1 MLVKRTYIDLVSGE
15 ESPNLDTINKSKNG
29 LVSEVSLPRIT
40 RLSSTDSTNVTVDI
54 IVYPDN
60 PVVTYHIDFDKSY
73 GSAKLERALASID
86 LFMFAKISNVL
97 KYTSEI
103 VCAKD
108 LGINSICIV
117 LLNTD
122 ELPMFN
128 TDIVGEKF
136 LYLGM
141 SA

>member
-1 MLVKRTYIDLVSGE
+1 MLIKRTYIDLVSGE
-15 ESPNLDTINKSKNG
+15 ESASLDTVNKTKNG
-29 LVSEVSLPRIT
+29 LVSEVILPRIT
-40 RLSSTDSTNVTVDI
+40 RLSSTDSSNVTVDI

-60 PVVTYHIDFDKSY
+60 PTVTYHIDFDKSY
-73 GSAKLERALASID
+73 GTAKLGRALDSID
-86 LFMFAKISNVL
+86 TFMTSKISHIL

-103 VCAKD
+103 VCAKE
-108 LGINSICIV
+108 LGINSVCVV
-117 LLNTD
+117 LLNTN
-122 ELPMFN
+122 ELPAFN